1 MKNLATAAGL
11 ESYGC
16 SARSVVVS
24 SAPAAEPI
32 STATAKAHLQVA
44 SGNTADDTL
53 IDGLVTAAR
62 HWVEQAT
69 GLRLIT
75 QTLVARYDDV
85 PAAGAPL
92 LLPVAP
98 VASVSSVKYYELDN
112 TSATVATGT
121 FASSSYLVDTHSVP
135 ARVALHD
142 GETWPANL
150 RAVNPLEVTFVAGY
164 GAAGSSVPQPIL
176 HAILMLVAFLYDQRA
191 AVGVD
196 PGLTIAEMPFGP
208 AALLGPYR
216 VWWL

>member
-1 MKNLATAAGL
+1 MKNVTTTVGH

-16 SARSVVVS
+16 QARSLVVT

-53 IDGLVTAAR
+53 IDSLVSAAR

-69 GLRLIT
+69 GRRLIT
-75 QTLVARYDDV
+75 QTLVARYDGV
-85 PAAGAPL
+85 PSAGAPL

-98 VASVSSVKYYELDN
+98 VASVTSVVSYDRSNVSS
-112 TSATVATGT
+112 T
-121 FASSSYLVDTHSVP
+121 FASASYLTDLHSAP
-135 ARVALHD
+135 ARIALND
-142 GETWPANL
+142 GYSWPSDL
-150 RAVNPLEVTFVAGY
+150 RPVNAVEATFVAGY
-164 GAAGSSVPQPIL
+164 GSTGASVPQPIV
-176 HAILMLVAFLYDQRA
+176 HALLMLVSFYYDQRA
-191 AVGVD
+191 AAAAD

-216 VWWL
+216 VWWI